1 MATAMKRLG
10 VYLGLV
16 DDEDMMDAGMADGTT
31 GQPLSHSAVG
41 HRGGATGSPVEA
53 VPQHSYSAGASSY
66 QAQPSGPVR
75 VAAEQNVVDL
85 AAPEARHSARVGV
98 DPNTTIHTIHPRS
111 YNDARRI
118 GEEFRAGAPVI
129 MNLTEMDDNDAKRIV
144 DFAAGL
150 VFAIHGSMERITKK
164 VFLLSPANVDVRDA
178 PAVRQA
184 RDGFFNQS

>member
-16 DDEDMMDAGMADGTT
+16 EDDPNYD
-31 GQPLSHSAVG
+31 
-41 HRGGATGSPVEA
+41 GGAGNGYGYREPVTA
-53 VPQHSYSAGASSY
+53 ARPVGT
-66 QAQPSGPVR
+66 PSGSTSSSS
-75 VAAEQNVVDL
+75 VATPSTASVSTLRRDPAVVED
-85 AAPEARHSARVGV
+85 AAI
-98 DPNTTIHTIHPRS
+98 DPYAIHTIHPRS

-118 GEEFRAGAPVI
+118 GEEYRAGSPVI
-129 MNLTEMDDNDAKRIV
+129 MNLSEMNDSDAKRIV

-150 VFAIHGSMERITKK
+150 VFAMHGSIERVTQK

-178 PAVRQA
+178 PAVQQA

>member
-10 VYLGLV
+10 VYLGFV
-16 DDEDMMDAGMADGTT
+16 DDEPEYDAYGRPIEDPAMGQYESHAAVSHLGT
-31 GQPLSHSAVG
+31 P
-41 HRGGATGSPVEA
+41 ATATHEPQTVDVRTPVRPTA
-53 VPQHSYSAGASSY
+53 VPS
-66 QAQPSGPVR
+66 
-75 VAAEQNVVDL
+75 VAAGGST
-85 AAPEARHSARVGV
+85 ATAV
-98 DPNTTIHTIHPRS
+98 DPYSIHTIHPRS
-111 YNDARRI
+111 YNEARRI

-129 MNLTEMDDNDAKRIV
+129 MNLTEMDDTDAKRIV

-178 PAVRQA
+178 PAVQQA

>member
-10 VYLGLV
+10 VYLGFV
-16 DDEDMMDAGMADGTT
+16 DDDPNYDGYGRSADEHATGRGDQYASVTQMD
-31 GQPLSHSAVG
+31 P
-41 HRGGATGSPVEA
+41 GATAAHDVQTVDVRTPVRA
-53 VPQHSYSAGASSY
+53 ATPATHGQAQASASS
-66 QAQPSGPVR
+66 S
-75 VAAEQNVVDL
+75 
-85 AAPEARHSARVGV
+85 V
-98 DPNTTIHTIHPRS
+98 DPYSIHTIHPRS
-111 YNDARRI
+111 YNEARRI

-129 MNLTEMDDNDAKRIV
+129 MNLTEMDDTDAKRIV

-178 PAVRQA
+178 PAVQQA

>member
-16 DDEDMMDAGMADGTT
+16 EDDPNYEYGYQQQHTQ
-31 GQPLSHSAVG
+31 QPASDRSVSP
-41 HRGGATGSPVEA
+41 SPVATLARKE
-53 VPQHSYSAGASSY
+53 QHEPDARTQRAT
-66 QAQPSGPVR
+66 PSRAPVAP
-75 VAAEQNVVDL
+75 VA
-85 AAPEARHSARVGV
+85 PF
-98 DPNTTIHTIHPRS
+98 DPYAIHTIHPRS

-118 GEEFRAGAPVI
+118 GEEYRAGSPVI
-129 MNLTEMDDNDAKRIV
+129 MNLSEMNDTDAKRIV

-150 VFAIHGSMERITKK
+150 VFAMHGSIERVTQK

-178 PAVRQA
+178 PAVQQA

>member
-16 DDEDMMDAGMADGTT
+16 EDDLAYDGFDSGKDARGYAYSGSAPGS
-31 GQPLSHSAVG
+31 GQTALATATHTPEPLDLRKPVRSSS
-41 HRGGATGSPVEA
+41 GAT
-53 VPQHSYSAGASSY
+53 
-66 QAQPSGPVR
+66 
-75 VAAEQNVVDL
+75 
-85 AAPEARHSARVGV
+85 V
-98 DPNTTIHTIHPRS
+98 DPYSIHTIHPRS

-118 GEEFRAGAPVI
+118 GEEFRAGSPVI
-129 MNLTEMDDNDAKRIV
+129 MNLTEMDDSDAKRIV

-150 VFAIHGSMERITKK
+150 VFALRGTMERVTQK

>member
-16 DDEDMMDAGMADGTT
+16 EDDPDYQYDYGQSGTT
-31 GQPLSHSAVG
+31 ATARTPDPVSTTASASVSTLP
-41 HRGGATGSPVEA
+41 RRDADTAARPV
-53 VPQHSYSAGASSY
+53 VSTS
-66 QAQPSGPVR
+66 
-75 VAAEQNVVDL
+75 
-85 AAPEARHSARVGV
+85 AAPAPTGAI
-98 DPNTTIHTIHPRS
+98 DPYAIHTIHPRS

-118 GEEFRAGAPVI
+118 GEEYRAGSPVI
-129 MNLTEMDDNDAKRIV
+129 MNLSEMNDADAKRIV

-150 VFAIHGSMERITKK
+150 VFAMHGSIERVTQK

-178 PAVRQA
+178 PAVQQA

>member
-16 DDEDMMDAGMADGTT
+16 EDDPHYDGGSGT
-31 GQPLSHSAVG
+31 GTYGYREPAAAPRAVDTPASA
-41 HRGGATGSPVEA
+41 
-53 VPQHSYSAGASSY
+53 PQSSASVSTLT
-66 QAQPSGPVR
+66 R
-75 VAAEQNVVDL
+75 RET
-85 AAPEARHSARVGV
+85 AAPEAVAAGAV
-98 DPNTTIHTIHPRS
+98 DPYAIHTIHPRS

-118 GEEFRAGAPVI
+118 GEQYRAGSPVI
-129 MNLTEMDDNDAKRIV
+129 MNLSEMNDSDAKRIV

-150 VFAIHGSMERITKK
+150 VFAMHGSIERVTQK

-178 PAVRQA
+178 PAVQQA

>member
-16 DDEDMMDAGMADGTT
+16 EDDPNYD
-31 GQPLSHSAVG
+31 
-41 HRGGATGSPVEA
+41 GGAGSAYGYREPV
-53 VPQHSYSAGASSY
+53 SA
-66 QAQPSGPVR
+66 PRP
-75 VAAEQNVVDL
+75 VAAATTSSAATTPTQAAASVSTLRRDPAVVEDP
-85 AAPEARHSARVGV
+85 AAPI
-98 DPNTTIHTIHPRS
+98 DPYAIHTIHPRS

-118 GEEFRAGAPVI
+118 GEEYRAGSPVI
-129 MNLTEMDDNDAKRIV
+129 MNLSEMNDSDAKRIV

-150 VFAIHGSMERITKK
+150 VFAMHGSIERVTQK

-178 PAVRQA
+178 PAVQQA

>member
-16 DDEDMMDAGMADGTT
+16 ED
-31 GQPLSHSAVG
+31 
-41 HRGGATGSPVEA
+41 
-53 VPQHSYSAGASSY
+53 
-66 QAQPSGPVR
+66 
-75 VAAEQNVVDL
+75 
-85 AAPEARHSARVGV
+85 
-98 DPNTTIHTIHPRS
+98 DPNYDGYGYGSAESGSGGSTASERPVAPVSTLPRKDFGSVDVRQRPDPAPTSAHAPIDPYSIHTIHPRS

-118 GEEFRAGAPVI
+118 GEEYRAGSPVI
-129 MNLTEMDDNDAKRIV
+129 MNLTEMSDSDAKRIV

-150 VFAIHGSMERITKK
+150 VFAMRGSIERITNK

-178 PAVRQA
+178 PAVQQA

>member
-16 DDEDMMDAGMADGTT
+16 EDDPQYYDNYAD
-31 GQPLSHSAVG
+31 
-41 HRGGATGSPVEA
+41 
-53 VPQHSYSAGASSY
+53 ASS
-66 QAQPSGPVR
+66 APAPNRAADSAPAS
-75 VAAEQNVVDL
+75 VATLPRRDTETYRP
-85 AAPEARHSARVGV
+85 AAASPASSTSAAV
-98 DPNTTIHTIHPRS
+98 DPSAIHTLHPRS

-118 GEEFRAGAPVI
+118 GEEYRAGSPVI
-129 MNLTEMDDNDAKRIV
+129 MNLSEMNDNDAKRIV

-150 VFAIHGSMERITKK
+150 VFAMHGSIERVTQK

-178 PAVRQA
+178 PAVQQA

>member
-16 DDEDMMDAGMADGTT
+16 EDEPGYDYGYQQGST
-31 GQPLSHSAVG
+31 AVAPE
-41 HRGGATGSPVEA
+41 RAPSPVA
-53 VPQHSYSAGASSY
+53 VSSVAPRKERAVEDSDLRAVRQVAPPQS
-66 QAQPSGPVR
+66 QA
-75 VAAEQNVVDL
+75 AF
-85 AAPEARHSARVGV
+85 
-98 DPNTTIHTIHPRS
+98 DPYAIHTIHPRS

-118 GEEFRAGAPVI
+118 GEEYRAGSPVI
-129 MNLTEMDDNDAKRIV
+129 MNLSEMGDGDAKRIV

-150 VFAIHGSMERITKK
+150 VFAMHGSIERVTQK

-178 PAVRQA
+178 PAVQQA

>member
-10 VYLGLV
+10 VYLGFV
-16 DDEDMMDAGMADGTT
+16 DDDPDYDGYDRSTDGGT
-31 GQPLSHSAVG
+31 YGQRETHATVSQLGAPAV
-41 HRGGATGSPVEA
+41 ATHEPQTVDVRTPSRPVPVA
-53 VPQHSYSAGASSY
+53 TSGASI
-66 QAQPSGPVR
+66 
-75 VAAEQNVVDL
+75 AA
-85 AAPEARHSARVGV
+85 AAPV
-98 DPNTTIHTIHPRS
+98 DPYSIHTIHPRS
-111 YNDARRI
+111 YNEARRI

-129 MNLTEMDDNDAKRIV
+129 MNLTEMDDTDAKRIV

-178 PAVRQA
+178 PAVQQA

>member
-16 DDEDMMDAGMADGTT
+16 EDDPQYEGYGFDGE
-31 GQPLSHSAVG
+31 GRPSPHSEPRHLASHSPV
-41 HRGGATGSPVEA
+41 ATATRTAEA
-53 VPQHSYSAGASSY
+53 V
-66 QAQPSGPVR
+66 
-75 VAAEQNVVDL
+75 DL
-85 AAPEARHSARVGV
+85 RAAPGSQPQVAV
-98 DPNTTIHTIHPRS
+98 DPYSIHTIHPRS

-129 MNLTEMDDNDAKRIV
+129 MNLTEMDDSDAKRIV

-150 VFAIHGSMERITKK
+150 VFALRGSIERVTQK

>member
-16 DDEDMMDAGMADGTT
+16 EDDPNYQYDYSQGGTT
-31 GQPLSHSAVG
+31 GTARTSDPVSA
-41 HRGGATGSPVEA
+41 TTSGSVSTLPRRDADTAARPVVSTPSA
-53 VPQHSYSAGASSY
+53 AAPAGA
-66 QAQPSGPVR
+66 
-75 VAAEQNVVDL
+75 
-85 AAPEARHSARVGV
+85 V
-98 DPNTTIHTIHPRS
+98 DPYAIHTIHPRS

-118 GEEFRAGAPVI
+118 GEQYRAGSPVI
-129 MNLTEMDDNDAKRIV
+129 MNLSEMNDSDAKRIV

-150 VFAIHGSMERITKK
+150 VFAMHGSIERVTQK

-178 PAVRQA
+178 PAVQQA

>member
-16 DDEDMMDAGMADGTT
+16 EDDPNYDYGYQQQPPQPVSDRSASPSPGSVSTLTRKERHEPEPRTT
-31 GQPLSHSAVG
+31 RL
-41 HRGGATGSPVEA
+41 SPV
-53 VPQHSYSAGASSY
+53 SAL
-66 QAQPSGPVR
+66 
-75 VAAEQNVVDL
+75 VAA
-85 AAPEARHSARVGV
+85 PV
-98 DPNTTIHTIHPRS
+98 DPYAIHTIHPRS

-118 GEEFRAGAPVI
+118 GEEYRAGAPVI
-129 MNLTEMDDNDAKRIV
+129 MNLSEMNDTDAKRIV

-150 VFAIHGSMERITKK
+150 VFAMHGSIERVTQK

-178 PAVRQA
+178 PAVQQA